1 MSVPER
7 RAAVLALVAA
17 LASLALAPD
26 RAAAEANVFVV
37 SNGWHTEIAIPS
49 AAVPEGAIPE
59 AADFPGA
66 AYLVFGWGHAEY
78 YRHPAPGVGLTLSA
92 ALVPSP
98 AVMHMIGL
106 GVHPRQAFGRSELA
120 PLSLDADG
128 LAKLARYIDASFE
141 RKGAPRAHA
150 AAPGLYGFS
159 RFYPATGTFTGLA
172 NNCNAWTAKALAA
185 AGLPIDPTGV
195 FRADDVMYRLR
206 ALAAAN
212 RNPE

>member
-1 MSVPER
+1 MSAPGR
-7 RAAVLALVAA
+7 RAAFLALVAA
-17 LASLALAPD
+17 LAALALAPA

-37 SNGWHTEIAIPS
+37 SNGWHTEIAVPRS
-49 AAVPEGAIPE
+49 ALPDGAIPE
-59 AADFPGA
+59 AADFPDA

-78 YRHPAPGVGLTLSA
+78 YPHPDPGFGLTLSA

-106 GVHPRQAFGRSELA
+106 GVHPRQAFGQSELA
-120 PLSLDADG
+120 PLTLDATG
-128 LAKLARYIDASFE
+128 LAKLVRYIDAGFE

-195 FRADDVMYRLR
+195 FRANDVIYRAR
-206 ALAAAN
+206 ALPAAN